1 MKKKLLSTL
10 VVLVAVIAQAW
21 MATSARAATNYG
33 ISIGSVAITSDNYQ
47 NLAGIVPAGIVTFDP
62 QTATLTLNNVVFN
75 MVGNGISV
83 NSSYFSRIKIKL
95 MGSNY
100 IAGLYWGLQVNTGVT
115 LVIEGPGSLTVSAS
129 TNGFPTVAVY
139 NDSYLTS
146 LDTSFTAYSIT
157 GYNSPSGSNPE
168 RSLTVINS
176 TVDIT
181 TKMQGITYLT
191 NVYSRFEDTNVG
203 FQNGK
208 VVNLS
213 TGAEVSGFKIMATPE
228 GDFDSNGKLNLYDAQ
243 YLVDYQLGYQMDD
256 DPTRMDLTRDGDI
269 NVADI
274 TMLYNY
280 IGGTRSSRTYDFIMM
295 HELVGNSYTF
305 GNLDRE
311 IMYSGSSITQ
321 KWVWTNLFLGD
332 IVDMNSSHFHCSSSN
347 SAVVSASVVT
357 AALEGN
363 LSTKAFQLTIRKTG
377 NATITFKYDDG
388 TGNSI
393 EARATY
399 FVYGPNDVL
408 ASNDKIYGANLNGST
423 VESFNLNMKSNVPVG
438 TTMRLTIDKDAT
450 YSYDMDTRKA
460 RMNCTSWNVSGN
472 GNVTL
477 TKTGDGYVEVFVGGA
492 GEFTVTA
499 FDPRGAERSATF
511 VAKDVYTYDSHSV
524 YKNGEAIFNVPEAK
538 TSQIFGRASAVTIEK
553 MVLRQ
558 SSSTDVWT
566 IVNHYKPNQD
576 GESAIGKIEH
586 GSSYGIW
593 TYTIPVCAQVYRNG
607 VLYYESEDSYFTDI
621 ALYGLEDVT
630 VVGYKYDPEL
640 EFQGHGYQSSEW
652 TDLDDE
658 ASMRLS
664 MFYAVLNTSTGSKKE
679 VINPYGFDNESRL
692 TNVTYDDSTGDIL
705 LYGYWKRR
713 RSTSSWSH
721 TTYCWARD
729 WLFIR
734 FDNDAN
740 RALEDYMRDQNEH
753 WTYQPYALAVAKNTP
768 IGVAGIRYYEPW
780 DYGFVLDDPEFFFSG
795 GPEGISTTSDARM
808 DYLMSDFSDQ
818 DGGNGIDL
826 EGTSTSVYSQSK
838 HFGGITSSWY
848 NGSLYGWM
856 SNKVYKFADDFNSYD
871 VYITYEDLGSITQL
885 KVVHNTFGVSDV
897 EELFVLASKDWNSKV
912 LHSMFGDVDI
922 ANPSLIG
929 FDFK

>member
-1 MKKKLLSTL
+1 MRKILLSTF
-10 VVLVAVIAQAW
+10 VVLVAVVAQAW

-47 NLAGIVPAGIVTFDP
+47 NLAGIVPAGTVTFDP

-75 MVGNGISV
+75 MAGNGISL

-115 LVIEGPGSLTVSAS
+115 LVIEGPGSLTVGAS

-139 NDSYLTS
+139 NDSYLTL

-157 GYNSPSGSNPE
+157 GYDSPSGSNPE

-203 FQNGK
+203 FKNGK

-228 GDFDSNGKLNLYDAQ
+228 GDFDSNGKLNLSDAQ
-243 YLVDYQLGYQMDD
+243 YLVDYQIGYQTDD

-363 LSTKAFQLTIRKTG
+363 LSTKAFQLTIRKAG

-399 FVYGPNDVL
+399 YVYGPNDVL

-511 VAKDVYTYDSHSV
+511 VARDIYTYDQHSV
-524 YKNGEAIFNVPEAK
+524 YKNNTPIFNVPEAK
-538 TSQIFGRASAVTIEK
+538 TSQIFGTASTVTIEK
-553 MVLRQ
+553 MLLRQ
-558 SSSTDVWT
+558 TSTMEVWT
-566 IVNHYKPNQD
+566 IVNHYLPNQYE
-576 GESAIGKIEH
+576 ESEIGKSAGKPH
-586 GSSYGIW
+586 YGGIW
-593 TYTIPVCAQVYRNG
+593 HYTIPVCAQVYRNG
-607 VLYYESEDSYFTDI
+607 VLFYESQDCYFTDI
-621 ALYGLEDVT
+621 ALYGLEDVA
-630 VVGYKYDPEL
+630 VVGYKFDSAL
-640 EFQGHGYQSSEW
+640 EFQGWGYSKGSCGENEDA
-652 TDLDDE
+652 T
-658 ASMRLS
+658 SMRLS
-664 MFYAVLNTSTGSKKE
+664 QFYAVLDASNASSSVIKE
-679 VINPYGFDNESRL
+679 ALNPYGFNNESRF
-692 TNVTYDDSTGDIL
+692 TNVTYNQSGDL
-705 LYGYWKRR
+705 FMYGYWKRR
-713 RSTSSWSH
+713 RSISSWTH
-721 TTYCWARD
+721 TTYCWPRD
-729 WLFIR
+729 WMFVR
-734 FDNDAN
+734 YNADGTF
-740 RALEDYMRDQNEH
+740 EGHMRDQNDH
-753 WTYQPYALAVAKNTP
+753 WTYKPYAFAIAKNKP
-768 IGVAGIRYYEPW
+768 IGVAGVRYYVANSDGAWIDEP
-780 DYGFVLDDPEFFFSG
+780 DFIFSG
-795 GPEGISTTSDARM
+795 GYNDFDGSDPKK
-808 DYLMSDFSDQ
+808 DYLMYDFTDT

-826 EGTSTSVYSQSK
+826 EGTASYWNSWTR
-838 HFGGITSSWY
+838 FGGITSSWN

-856 SNKVYKFADDFNSYD
+856 NNKVYKFADNFKSYD
-871 VYITYEDLGSITQL
+871 TYQTYTGLGSITQL
-885 KVVHNTFGVSDV
+885 KVVHNTSGVSDV
-897 EELFVLASKDWNSKV
+897 DEFFVLASKDWNSKV
-912 LHSMFGDVDI
+912 LHSMFGDVELG
-922 ANPSLIG
+922 NTSLKG